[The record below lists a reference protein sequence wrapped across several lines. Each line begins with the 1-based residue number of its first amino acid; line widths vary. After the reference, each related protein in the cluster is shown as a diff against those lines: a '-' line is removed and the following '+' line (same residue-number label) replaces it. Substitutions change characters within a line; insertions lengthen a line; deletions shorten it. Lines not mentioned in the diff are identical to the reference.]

1 MRDNQ
6 LDYSNNYPKRIK
18 KNKFWGY
25 IFKHKLTISL
35 IIITLVVF
43 SWAKIK
49 MYLMDKNF
57 IKEKNEITDIYNSTI
72 DSINVKSLETTS
84 KVFSWAI
91 RSEMTRENIDQVNQF
106 FLEFIKEPNIE
117 KIQLINPQD
126 SMIRISTDKKDE
138 FTITSDSK
146 ILKTNSQTTYE
157 FQSNYLICTP
167 IMGLNKK
174 IGILVIEVTKFKN

>member
-6 LDYSNNYPKRIK
+6 LDYSNNYPKGIK

-25 IFKHKLTISL
+25 ILSHKLTISL
-35 IIITLVVF
+35 IIIILVVF

-49 MYLMDKNF
+49 MYAMDEHF
-57 IKEKNEITDIYNSTI
+57 IKEKSELTTIYKSII
-72 DSINVKSLETTS
+72 DSINITGMETTT

-91 RSEMTRENIDQVNQF
+91 RSEMTRENIEQVNQF
-106 FLEFIKEPNIE
+106 FLEFIKEPNIK
-117 KIQLINPQD
+117 KIQLINPHD
-126 SMIRISTDKKDE
+126 SMIMISTDKKDE

-146 ILKTNSQTTYE
+146 ILKTNSQNVYEYE
-157 FQSNYLICTP
+157 FNYLIYTP

-174 IGILVIEVTKFKN
+174 IGILAIEVTKFKN